1 MVKYTAKCS
10 ENLIRSLFESL
21 TLESAETNH
30 STTQCKTA
38 FPAKIVLG
46 ENSEH
51 ADTKVTLTWAKGT
64 KNVTLRTAT
73 AAEDAVLESMV
84 AIDGIYHKL
93 VTEGV
98 AEEGPPGSD
107 VAMAVLR
114 NPPYHGHSGGPQV
127 TAGAKSSTASHL
139 PDEPAYISAVN
150 DVYTISEQTLEPWPQ
165 HRDFLL
171 AMLILRFGATPN
183 QAPMDDTV
191 FVPSVAA
198 ARATPKPSGRR
209 K

>member
-73 AAEDAVLESMV
+73 AAEDVVLESMV

-107 VAMAVLR
+107 IAMAVLR
-114 NPPYHGHSGGPQV
+114 DPPYHGCSGGGGAQV
-127 TAGAKSSTASHL
+127 TAGAMSSMAI

-150 DVYTISEQTLEPWPQ
+150 DVYTISQQTLEPWPQ
-165 HRDFLL
+165 QRDFLL

-183 QAPMDDTV
+183 QAPMDDIV
-191 FVPSVAA
+191 VVPSVAA